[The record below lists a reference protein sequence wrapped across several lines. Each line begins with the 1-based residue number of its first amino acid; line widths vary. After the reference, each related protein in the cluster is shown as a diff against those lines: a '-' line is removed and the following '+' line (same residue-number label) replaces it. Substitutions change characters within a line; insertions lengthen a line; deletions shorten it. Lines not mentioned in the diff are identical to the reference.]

1 MHRRLAKC
9 ECLILYFMTLANKIS
24 LKQIPG
30 ASMVLPLLAGALIN
44 TFWPSFLDI
53 GGFTTGIA
61 RGATPL
67 IGVFLF
73 CMGAGINFKAAPKSI
88 RQGAVVT
95 FSKFTIG
102 FILGTV
108 VASFT
113 NDTAFLGISSMAII
127 AAMTNTNGG
136 LYAALAGEFGDET
149 DVGSIAIISINDGPF
164 LTMIALGAAGIAA
177 FPLLSIIGVVLP
189 VLLGVVVG
197 NLNIEYREFLTKGG
211 MALIPFFAFSLGCGI
226 QLNML
231 VDGGFSGILLG
242 LITVFI
248 GGFFNIIADKVTGGS
263 GVSGAAAS
271 STAGNAVATPAAVAL
286 MDPSIQPLVG
296 VATSQIAAAVIT
308 TAICT
313 PFLTAYIARRNRK

>member
-1 MHRRLAKC
+1 MVD
-9 ECLILYFMTLANKIS
+9 FMTLVNKIS
-24 LKQIPG
+24 VKKIPG

-44 TFWPSFLDI
+44 TFWPAFLQI

-61 RGATPL
+61 KGATPL

-88 RQGAVVT
+88 RQGTVVT
-95 FSKFTIG
+95 FSKFIVG
-102 FILGTV
+102 FLLGT
-108 VASFT
+108 AIAAFT
-113 NDTAFLGISSMAII
+113 NDAALFGISSMAII

-177 FPLLSIIGVVLP
+177 FPFLSIIGVVLP
-189 VLLGVVVG
+189 VFLGLLVG
-197 NLNIEYREFLTKGG
+197 NLNADYREFLTKGG
-211 MALIPFFAFSLGCGI
+211 IVLIPFFAFSLGCGI

-231 VDGGFSGILLG
+231 LEGGFSGILLG
-242 LITVFI
+242 MITVFV
-248 GGFFNIIADKVTGGS
+248 GGFFNVAADKVTGGT

-271 STAGNAVATPAAVAL
+271 STAGNAVATPAAIAL
-286 MDPSIQPLVG
+286 MDPSIQPLVT

-313 PFLTAYIARRNRK
+313 PFFTAFVARRTRR